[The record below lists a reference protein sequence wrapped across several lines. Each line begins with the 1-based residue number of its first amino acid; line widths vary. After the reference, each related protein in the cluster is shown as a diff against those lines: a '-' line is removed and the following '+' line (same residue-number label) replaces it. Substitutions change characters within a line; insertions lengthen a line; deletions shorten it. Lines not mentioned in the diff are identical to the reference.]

1 MDPETESQ
9 LAAMI
14 MEEASR
20 LRREAERDG
29 VGAYLSKP
37 RSRARANPQF
47 LQATV
52 RSIQQSNRIV
62 EVNEMWR
69 RRKVELENGVGKSAL
84 RRGNNSYGES
94 SDDHEDTAMDR
105 RHRHDSDD
113 EGSGDGELKDDELEQ
128 FLHSRLKRGRGAV
141 GSRMDETGPY
151 LPSQADKQLSG
162 APRPDERLKDEWE
175 ERIIGP
181 QAGPSVNGRQTGGW
195 DRESWKRKERHS
207 SDEEAVKEEARSRR
221 RKDRKEKKSKGERDS
236 KREEKKKKRKKLEK
250 SSKRR
255 R

>member
-1 MDPETESQ
+1 MDPETERQ

-20 LRREAERDG
+20 LRLEAERDG

-37 RSRARANPQF
+37 KIRARANPQF

-69 RRKVELENGVGKSAL
+69 RRKVELDNEPGKRGR
-84 RRGNNSYGES
+84 RRGKNSCGES
-94 SDDHEDTAMDR
+94 SDNHEDAALDR

-113 EGSGDGELKDDELEQ
+113 EDSGDGGLKDDELEQ
-128 FLHSRLKRGRGAV
+128 FLNSRLKRGRGAV
-141 GSRMDETGPY
+141 GSRMDEAGPY
-151 LPSQADKQLSG
+151 QSSQVDKQLSS
-162 APRPDERLKDEWE
+162 APRPDERLKDDWE

-195 DRESWKRKERHS
+195 DQESWKRKQRDC
-207 SDEEAVKEEARSRR
+207 SDEEAVKGEALARR
-221 RKDRKEKKSKGERDS
+221 RKHRKEKKLKGERDS
-236 KREEKKKKRKKLEK
+236 KRDSKKKKRRKLEK
-250 SSKRR
+250 SSKMRK
-255 R
+255 